1 MADNAVKALIGD
13 ILNEIIE
20 EARDGGGKKTSV
32 GLMAYGSELG
42 QEELCKGAR
51 LAQQNDPSVKVFCIG
66 PKLEGYEDL
75 NWIETAADEHEIAHA
90 MEQALNDGVIAGA
103 VALHYPFP
111 VGVTTIG
118 KVFTPG
124 KGKPCFIASSTGTS
138 SPVRTE
144 AMLRY
149 YQEKYEGRYEIVA
162 AFSNT
167 GCARTSLSSGPLTYG
182 SLYQALPFD
191 NDNVLVEL
199 SGQSLSYLLGDGYL
213 ATASEV
219 SQWEVDLDKKDYHAI
234 VLSYVS
240 EKAEYARM
248 MAEIERDSQNRQRD
262 IFADAIRNGDY

>member
-1 MADNAVKALIGD
+1 MVYEGVSDKDVEKLIEQYSSLID
-13 ILNEIIE
+13 PIKNEI
-20 EARDGGGKKTSV
+20 
-32 GLMAYGSELG
+32 L
-42 QEELCKGAR
+42 
-51 LAQQNDPSVKVFCIG
+51 DPYFPGMTES
-66 PKLEGYEDL
+66 
-75 NWIETAADEHEIAHA
+75 EIA
-90 MEQALNDGVIAGA
+90 V
-103 VALHYPFP
+103 Y
-111 VGVTTIG
+111 
-118 KVFTPG
+118 
-124 KGKPCFIASSTGTS
+124 S
-138 SPVRTE
+138 TE

-167 GCARTSLSSGPLTYG
+167 GCARASLSNGPLTYG